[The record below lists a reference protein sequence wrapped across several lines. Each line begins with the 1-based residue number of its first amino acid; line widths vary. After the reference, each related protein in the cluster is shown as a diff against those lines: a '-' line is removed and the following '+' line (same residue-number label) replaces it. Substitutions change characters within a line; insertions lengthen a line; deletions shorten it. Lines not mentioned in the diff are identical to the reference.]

1 MNNFIKLSEPIL
13 YQVDS
18 AYEFVICTEI
28 DASTIQRQVTLR
40 GKRHNY
46 EDGELKDLGL
56 CEVVLDTNENV
67 ILQIDENGN
76 YVD

>member
-1 MNNFIKLSEPIL
+1 MSNFIKLSEPIL

-28 DASTIQRQVTLR
+28 DASTIQHQVTLR

-56 CEVVLDTNENV
+56 CEVVLDTKENIV
-67 ILQIDENGN
+67 CKIDDNGKC
-76 YVD
+76 VD